1 MTVGEKIR
9 KYRKEAGMTQAEL
22 GKKAGLSEAMIRQYE
37 LGKRNPKFE
46 NLNKIAK
53 ALNITIDELGM
64 VIIKHSENMHYFD
77 LNRLSDAISA
87 AYADEYHHYE
97 IECNY
102 EIDGQEKQLLESY
115 NKLNELGQK
124 EAIKRIEELTE
135 IPKYQKGTQD
145 N

>member
-46 NLNKIAK
+46 NLSKIAK
-53 ALNITIDELGM
+53 ALNITIDEFGM
-64 VIIKHSENMHYFD
+64 VIKKHSENMHYFD

-145 N
+145 K